1 MQTDLILISTFIF
14 WGAILY
20 LYVRL
25 WRKGADRS
33 RKGLLRWVED
43 NGYTLIFSDRRLFL
57 KKGPY
62 QWAGSSQ
69 AIYRINIL
77 DSVGIERLGWVCC
90 GTRFKGA
97 AFSDH
102 VEGLLDESN

>member
-69 AIYRINIL
+69 AIYRIKIL
-77 DSVGIERLGWVCC
+77 D
-90 GTRFKGA
+90 
-97 AFSDH
+97 
-102 VEGLLDESN
+102 